1 MDIKN
6 VWIVSNYTM
15 PPKYEMRIK
24 NLRYAYYL
32 QKKGISCT
40 LFTASTIHNTKINL
54 ITDKSLYIEKEY
66 DGLKYVHIR
75 CSDYSGN
82 GIKRIINMKQF
93 SNRFEKI
100 APLFKKPDV
109 VLTDVYSPMFRPIFK
124 YCKKYNIPVYI
135 DVRDLWPLSIVAYLG
150 ISENNPIISYLYS
163 EEHQMYKMANGI
175 IFAMEGGK
183 QYLIDRKLN
192 DIDMKKVFH
201 INNGIDLTMFQKNQH
216 LIDLQDDDLCNNDFF
231 KIIYIGSVRKV
242 NNLKILCDAAKIIQN
257 SIPKSKIIIYGD
269 GDEREMLIDYCKD
282 NEIYNILFKGF
293 VEKKYI
299 PSILGKGD
307 VNVLN
312 YQDSL
317 VLKYGACQN
326 KIFDY
331 LASGKVTI
339 CNAKGHYNLF
349 ERFKCGI
356 VTNSFDAKSTAEAI
370 INAYNMGVDERKSLG
385 ERAQEVARNYD
396 YSILTDQLLCVF
408 NHIPFVD
415 NSNLEI

>member
-1 MDIKN
+1 MINLTNNSGEVCMDIKN

-32 QKKGISCT
+32 QKKG
-40 LFTASTIHNTKINL
+40 
-54 ITDKSLYIEKEY
+54 
-66 DGLKYVHIR
+66 IR

-109 VLTDVYSPMFRPIFK
+109 VLTDIYSPMFRPIFK

-201 INNGIDLTMFQKNQH
+201 INNGIDLT
-216 LIDLQDDDLCNNDFF
+216 LD
-231 KIIYIGSVRKV
+231 R
-242 NNLKILCDAAKIIQN
+242 
-257 SIPKSKIIIYGD
+257 
-269 GDEREMLIDYCKD
+269 
-282 NEIYNILFKGF
+282 
-293 VEKKYI
+293 
-299 PSILGKGD
+299 PSG
-307 VNVLN
+307 
-312 YQDSL
+312 
-317 VLKYGACQN
+317 
-326 KIFDY
+326 
-331 LASGKVTI
+331 
-339 CNAKGHYNLF
+339 
-349 ERFKCGI
+349 
-356 VTNSFDAKSTAEAI
+356 
-370 INAYNMGVDERKSLG
+370 
-385 ERAQEVARNYD
+385 
-396 YSILTDQLLCVF
+396 
-408 NHIPFVD
+408 
-415 NSNLEI
+415 

>member
-1 MDIKN
+1 MINLTNNSGEVCMDIKN

-109 VLTDVYSPMFRPIFK
+109 VLTDIYSPMFRPIFK

-192 DIDMKKVFH
+192 DIYIKKVFH
-201 INNGIDLTMFQKNQH
+201 INNVI
-216 LIDLQDDDLCNNDFF
+216 
-231 KIIYIGSVRKV
+231 
-242 NNLKILCDAAKIIQN
+242 
-257 SIPKSKIIIYGD
+257 
-269 GDEREMLIDYCKD
+269 
-282 NEIYNILFKGF
+282 
-293 VEKKYI
+293 
-299 PSILGKGD
+299 
-307 VNVLN
+307 
-312 YQDSL
+312 
-317 VLKYGACQN
+317 
-326 KIFDY
+326 
-331 LASGKVTI
+331 
-339 CNAKGHYNLF
+339 
-349 ERFKCGI
+349 
-356 VTNSFDAKSTAEAI
+356 
-370 INAYNMGVDERKSLG
+370 
-385 ERAQEVARNYD
+385 
-396 YSILTDQLLCVF
+396 
-408 NHIPFVD
+408 
-415 NSNLEI
+415 